1 MKQMRIIGA
10 SLAIALVIGVMQA
23 GAVLT
28 LPIAD
33 DANTQAGLMRLG
45 GGVTLESDL
54 NLYGGRFTYGVADG
68 IALFGGAGLADP
80 DGLDSEPY
88 LQLGGQFKLP
98 VHDLPM
104 DLAIRAGFGYVSFS
118 DSEPGFKADWDI
130 WMINV
135 GLLASW
141 DLDVVTVYGFGGI
154 SYQNYDLTVTQGRLR
169 FSEDDTETELAI
181 GGGVIFPV
189 NDQVSFYGELMHIDE
204 LFISLG
210 GRFDF

>member
-1 MKQMRIIGA
+1 MKQVRLIG
-10 SLAIALVIGVMQA
+10 SSVAIALLVGVMQA

-33 DANTQAGLMRLG
+33 DADTAAGLMRIG
-45 GGVTLESDL
+45 GGVTLESDI

-68 IALFGGAGLADP
+68 IALFGGAGLVDP
-80 DGLDSEPY
+80 DGMDSEPY

-98 VHDLPM
+98 VYDLPM
-104 DLAIRAGFGYVSFS
+104 DLAVRAGFGYVSFS
-118 DSEPGFKADWDI
+118 ERDHGVKYDLDV
-130 WMINV
+130 WMINA

-154 SYQNYDLTVTQGRLR
+154 SYQNFDETVSGDGMR
-169 FSEDDTETELAI
+169 FSHDDSETELAI
-181 GGGVIFPV
+181 GGGVIFPL
-189 NDQVSFYGELMHIDE
+189 DDSISFYGELMHIDE